1 MMLRMNDPI
10 APAGLGVRDGGAPI
24 RPRAFMPVSET
35 PAATPQDRFSG
46 SLSVRHRSAPAP
58 VPAPATTPATA
69 QAAAPAPA
77 PATAQAATPAT
88 APATAQGPPPVVL
101 ADLATPPALAG
112 PAPQSPPAPPPVLG
126 DGFPPV
132 EPDRRTMAVWLHD
145 VAANRAPGLYGLAAT
160 GVLDFLSHAAEEGL
174 GVDLRGLLN
183 VERTMYQTLAP
194 SAEGYGGQVPLFQAL
209 ADGQAAYVN
218 LGRGKESDSEHLMR
232 LFAGLPLDKLEQ
244 LNPADP
250 TTKHVLT
257 ALIAKARAQQFPAF
271 IDIDRKLE
279 NVTPTE
285 SIATAS
291 IASIAHRENRF
302 GNEFADPRKY
312 YNWLMTRVDS
322 NFRLTDPWLFTVA
335 RDTHA
340 AVVDAKEAVTPSWV
354 EGQSGDPFGFRPDPG
369 RVQEAYRTL
378 MALAGGGK
386 PPTVDD
392 LVRFADMA
400 VGLDR
405 DLLSGPQTYWTKLL
419 SELSADQ
426 RRSVL
431 EPLARAWVVLNL
443 VPPDDPGFWK
453 VSPHEA
459 PYIELMDRSTEKV
472 ALERYDRAMAVSEA
486 VDHALDGLGIDERR
500 DFMDLLMKELSSRQD
515 ALQAREERIRGR
527 LPGRYA
533 GLDIAGVLADPLA
546 IDDPKVRQGL
556 DELLTAMEP
565 DRPLRTMTM
574 EYAELIRHRDAVKW
588 IADRNRRYGD
598 VRFEPIWKMPTCG
611 KNPLMVGEFY
621 HPEAPAAVSLV
632 PAGPARQVV
641 MGTPRVAGEE
651 PVKLSLVLEGGG
663 GKGFAYVE
671 ALQQLQTAFENGKG
685 TLAVDEFVGTSAGAL
700 TASILAAG
708 FTVQELPLVL
718 QRLDFKKFY
727 ADYLWLLG
735 GVDPK
740 VRGLDRTGLFSLQTM
755 YRTLDG
761 LFRQKT
767 GVEGRPVLFRDL
779 PFKLKVVATVLN
791 TDLPEDL
798 RKQLG
803 IGEDGRIVLSS
814 ENTPNMDVAAAVS
827 ASAAVPGFFQAPQ
840 VQVYRQ
846 VPDANGGEPKVEV
859 YRLQLVDGGV
869 VNNFPV
875 AHAREPGSM
884 LLALPTYFEA
894 PGTKPGEPRAK
905 LTMLD
910 FDPKDLPRID
920 AYNRQRYAQFAPQV
934 ASLVQEAR
942 SEGVQRVVLAMNL
955 ATPESQTAP
964 AVQGE
969 TKRAT
974 RRLHDLASQVGLPKL
989 SEKESRKLVRSNLEA
1004 TGKDGLAQRLLVE
1017 TLLDKEDTFDFAVC
1031 GKPGFHPMTREAQG
1045 IPDLALGVA
1054 AATLASGARL
1064 EEKLFER

>member
-1 MMLRMNDPI
+1 MNDPI
-10 APAGLGVRDGGAPI
+10 APVGLGVRDGGAPI
-24 RPRAFMPVSET
+24 RPRASLPVAET
-35 PAATPQDRFSG
+35 PAPALPEDRFSG
-46 SLSVRHRSAPAP
+46 SLAVRHK
-58 VPAPATTPATA
+58 
-69 QAAAPAPA
+69 AAPAAKP
-77 PATAQAATPAT
+77 PAQAPSRPVAASAPPTVLVDEPAT
-88 APATAQGPPPVVL
+88 APLPGP
-101 ADLATPPALAG
+101 ATPP
-112 PAPQSPPAPPPVLG
+112 PPAPPPVPG
-126 DGFPPV
+126 DGFRLV
-132 EPDRRTMAVWLHD
+132 APDRRTPAVWLHD
-145 VAANRAPGLYGLAAT
+145 LAAHRAPGLYGLAAT

-174 GVDLRGLLN
+174 GVDLRGLLQ

-194 SAEGYGGQVPLFQAL
+194 SAQGYGGQVPLFKSL

-218 LGRGKESDSEHLMR
+218 LGPGKESDSEHLMR
-232 LFAGLPLDKLEQ
+232 LFAGMPLDQLER

-271 IDIDRKLE
+271 IDIDRQLA

-312 YNWLMTRVDS
+312 YNWLITRVDS
-322 NFRLTDPWLFTVA
+322 NFRRTDPWLHAVVP
-335 RDTHA
+335 DTHS
-340 AVVDAKEAVTPSWV
+340 AVVAAKDAVTPSWI
-354 EGQSGDPFGFRPDPG
+354 EGRNADPFGFRPDPG
-369 RVQEAYRTL
+369 RVQEAYRSL
-378 MALAGGGK
+378 MAMAGGGK

-392 LVRFADMA
+392 LVRFADTV

-419 SELSADQ
+419 SELPADQ
-426 RRSVL
+426 RRSVM

-453 VSPHEA
+453 VSPQDA

-472 ALERYDRAMAVSEA
+472 ALDRYDRAMAISEA
-486 VDHALDGLGIDERR
+486 VDHALDGLGLDERR
-500 DFMDLLMKELSSRQD
+500 EFMDLLMGEIGQRRD
-515 ALQAREERIRGR
+515 ALEAREERIRGR
-527 LPGRYA
+527 LPGRYG
-533 GLDIAGVLADPLA
+533 GLDIGGVLADPLA

-556 DELLTAMEP
+556 DELLVAMEP

-574 EYAELIRHRDAVKW
+574 EYAEMIRHRDVVKW

-598 VRFEPIWKMPTCG
+598 VRFEPLWKMPTCE
-611 KNPLMVGEFY
+611 KKPLIVGEFY
-621 HPEAPAAVSLV
+621 HPEAPGSVSV
-632 PAGPARQVV
+632 PQAGPSAKVV
-641 MGTPRVAGEE
+641 LGTPKAPGEE

-671 ALQQLQTAFENGKG
+671 ALNGLRAAFENTQG
-685 TLAVDEFVGTSAGAL
+685 TLEVDEFVGTSAGAI
-700 TASILAAG
+700 TASIMAAG
-708 FTVQELPLVL
+708 FTIQELPLVL

-727 ADYLWLLG
+727 ADYLWLMG

-798 RKQLG
+798 KKDLG
-803 IGEDGRIVLSS
+803 IGPDGRIVLSS
-814 ENTPNMDVAAAVS
+814 ENTPNMDVAAAVA

-846 VPDANGGEPKVEV
+846 VPDAQGGEPKVEV
-859 YRLQLVDGGV
+859 HRLQLVDGGV

-875 AHAREPGSM
+875 AHAKEPGSM
-884 LLALPTYFEA
+884 LVALPTYFET
-894 PGTKPGEPRAK
+894 PDGAK

-910 FDPKDLPRID
+910 FDPKDLPRVD

-934 ASLVQEAR
+934 AQLVQDAR
-942 SEGVQRVVLAMNL
+942 SEGVQRVVLALNL
-955 ATPESQTAP
+955 ATPSSQTAP

-969 TKRAT
+969 TRKAT
-974 RRLHDLASQVGLPKL
+974 GRLHELAERVGLPKL

-1017 TLLDKEDTFDFAVC
+1017 AFLDKEDTFDFALC
-1031 GKPGFHPMTREAQG
+1031 GKPGFQPMEREAQG
-1045 IPDLALGVA
+1045 LPDLALGVV